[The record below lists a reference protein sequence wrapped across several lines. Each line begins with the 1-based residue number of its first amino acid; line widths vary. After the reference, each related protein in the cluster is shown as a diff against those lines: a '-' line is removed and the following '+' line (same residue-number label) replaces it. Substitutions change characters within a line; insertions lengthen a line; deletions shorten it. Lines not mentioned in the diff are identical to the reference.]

1 MKNLIYLILVTLL
14 FSGCYSQKELKQ
26 KNPTSYVFNANI
38 QQIKYSIF
46 SNYEDGF
53 IDLYPDTSTISSYY
67 VDYDSIINKNDVLLM
82 PLTGAS
88 KSKIYYKNGNPLYY
102 QVYILLHLDSI
113 SENRTKATALAF
125 ISEIC
130 VGGYQIPFIGHGYS
144 RMKKVPPSTI
154 EEYEILLAI
163 GRQLGDTNMPKCIYP
178 YDKRKFVFS
187 FK

>member
-1 MKNLIYLILVTLL
+1 MKKFIYVIIIALL

-38 QQIKYSIF
+38 QQIKSTVF
-46 SNYEDGF
+46 QLHANRDFE
-53 IDLYPDTSTISSYY
+53 LYPDTTTLQFYY
-67 VDYDSIINKNDVLLM
+67 DDFDSIHNKNDICFWTLSNNLE
-82 PLTGAS
+82 
-88 KSKIYYKNGNPLYY
+88 SKIYYKKGKPLYY
-102 QVYILLHLDSI
+102 KVFILLHLDSI
-113 SENRTKATALAF
+113 SENSTKATAIAF

-163 GRQLGDTNMPKCIYP
+163 GQQLGEKNMPKCIYP
-178 YDKRKFVFS
+178 DDKRKFVFS